1 MEVNTRK
8 GKEGQ
13 LFALFSYGNQITIYT
28 KVILG
33 MENCFALSYNDDR
46 KNEGGELWYFQ
57 KIFYG
62 GGATAANQAEG
73 GYASGGRGLSLADCY
88 TDGNRENP
96 RRITVT
102 LPDGTMKE
110 IPKSLKRSEKVP
122 RGQKG

>member
-1 MEVNTRK
+1 MV
-8 GKEGQ
+8 
-13 LFALFSYGNQITIYT
+13 FSE
-28 KVILG
+28 K
-33 MENCFALSYNDDR
+33 F
-46 KNEGGELWYFQ
+46 LW
-57 KIFYG
+57 